1 MVLEGADAPRQ
12 RRSRDTEPLR
22 RSREAAVI
30 DHRNKVFQCN
40 ELHGPILVESSG
52 SREAALILGR
62 GLSTFNL

>member
-1 MVLEGADAPRQ
+1 VLTLRVSVEAE
-12 RRSRDTEPLR
+12 TLR

-30 DHRNKVFQCN
+30 GHRNKVFQCN

-52 SREAALILGR
+52 SRAAALILGR